1 MLKTDLSMELR
12 DAILVLEKRQAEEG
26 KILKDQFLL
35 LYESVKPI
43 NLIKKTFKDIS
54 ESRDLK
60 ETVINSS
67 VGLATGYVS
76 KKLFVGTSHNPLK
89 KLFGTVLMFGITNLI
104 SKNAGTIKSVGG
116 QLLKSII
123 SKAGNKTNGTHV
135 TETK

>member
-1 MLKTDLSMELR
+1 MPKTDLSMELR
-12 DAILVLEKRQAEEG
+12 DAILVLENRKAEEG

-35 LYESVKPI
+35 LYESAKPI

-76 KKLFVGTSHNPLK
+76 KKLFVGASHNPLK

-123 SKAGNKTNGTHV
+123 SKAGTKTNGTHV

>member
-1 MLKTDLSMELR
+1 MSKTDLSMGLR
-12 DAILVLEKRQAEEG
+12 DAILVLEKRQTEEG

-35 LYESVKPI
+35 MYESVKPI

-76 KKLFVGTSHNPLK
+76 KKLFVGASHNPLK

-104 SKNAGTIKSVGG
+104 SKNAGTIKSVGR

-123 SKAGNKTNGTHV
+123 SKADNKTNGTHV